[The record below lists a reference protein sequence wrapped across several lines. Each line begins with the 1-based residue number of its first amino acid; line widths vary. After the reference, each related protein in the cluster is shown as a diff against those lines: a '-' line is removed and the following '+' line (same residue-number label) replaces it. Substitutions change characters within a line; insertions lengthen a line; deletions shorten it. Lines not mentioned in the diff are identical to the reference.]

1 MVDRGAGTTSSRR
14 RLVGAR
20 TPCGAFIHHLAVI
33 QRVRFAEVGGITGL
47 RILRIGVVVLGAQ
60 LAAHQRAHL
69 VARVGAGKEQA
80 IDRLGDGT

>member
-1 MVDRGAGTTSSRR
+1 MVDRGAGTTLSRR
-14 RLVGAR
+14 RRVGAK
-20 TPCGAFIHHLAVI
+20 TPCGAFMHHLAVM
-33 QRVRFAEVGGITGL
+33 QRVRFADVGGITG
-47 RILRIGVVVLGAQ
+47 LRIGVVVLGAQ